1 MYELATL
8 EPPARY
14 YLVLEPDTMDHLGLK
29 IKHGTYK
36 EVNQSISNI
45 NEHNDMNTWHVLLSS
60 IHLSPVKIS
69 YFECPFS
76 KRQEVMVRF
85 RGIRLAGYTVE
96 TK

>member
-1 MYELATL
+1 
-8 EPPARY
+8 
-14 YLVLEPDTMDHLGLK
+14 MDHLGLK

-36 EVNQSISNI
+36 EVNQSISNVRI
-45 NEHNDMNTWHVLLSS
+45 YEQKNDMNTWHVLLSS

-85 RGIRLAGYTVE
+85 RGIRLAEYTVE